1 MARIFVPSAG
11 PDSWRQFLAKPD
23 LHWAVGYSARTV
35 AHAWEAAHGFP
46 QRFRLSFPLF

>member
-1 MARIFVPSAG
+1 MSRILVPSAG

-35 AHAWEAAHGFP
+35 ALLGS
-46 QRFRLSFPLF
+46 R